1 MKKNNWY
8 NDTKTSFANEELD
21 DGVKEIRNTSKWYEN
36 VILQQKENG
45 TYYVY
50 YLGITLLLKE
60 KVLKRANIF
69 ITHSAI
75 IEMEQEK
82 FMKD

>member
-1 MKKNNWY
+1 M
-8 NDTKTSFANEELD
+8 
-21 DGVKEIRNTSKWYEN
+21 KEIRNTSKWYGN
-36 VILQQKENG
+36 VMLQQKENG

-50 YLGITLLLKE
+50 YLGRTLLLKE

-69 ITHSAI
+69 IIHSAI

-82 FMKD
+82 FMKDLTHIGRWKK

>member
-1 MKKNNWY
+1 M
-8 NDTKTSFANEELD
+8 D
-21 DGVKEIRNTSKWYEN
+21 DGVKEIRNTFKWYGN
-36 VILQQKENG
+36 VMLQQKKNE

-50 YLGITLLLKE
+50 YFGRTLWLKGE
-60 KVLKRANIF
+60 VLKRANIF

>member
-1 MKKNNWY
+1 MK
-8 NDTKTSFANEELD
+8 
-21 DGVKEIRNTSKWYEN
+21 G
-36 VILQQKENG
+36 
-45 TYYVY
+45 
-50 YLGITLLLKE
+50 

>member
-1 MKKNNWY
+1 M
-8 NDTKTSFANEELD
+8 
-21 DGVKEIRNTSKWYEN
+21 
-36 VILQQKENG
+36 LQQKEKG

-50 YLGITLLLKE
+50 YLGRTLLLKE
-60 KVLKRANIF
+60 KVLKRTNIF

>member
-1 MKKNNWY
+1 M
-8 NDTKTSFANEELD
+8 
-21 DGVKEIRNTSKWYEN
+21 
-36 VILQQKENG
+36 
-45 TYYVY
+45 
-50 YLGITLLLKE
+50 
-60 KVLKRANIF
+60 KRANIF

>member
-1 MKKNNWY
+1 M
-8 NDTKTSFANEELD
+8 LH
-21 DGVKEIRNTSKWYEN
+21 
-36 VILQQKENG
+36 QKENG

-50 YLGITLLLKE
+50 YLGRTLLLKE
-60 KVLKRANIF
+60 KVLKRTNIF